1 LARYLFNAV
10 YNLVCF
16 HLSNIISTLA
26 KIRIIFEMTKKLFK
40 KMLNRV
46 SSLHKT
52 LKHLTRQAARPLAIG
67 VKKGGCAYFD
77 TPSIVYG

>member
-1 LARYLFNAV
+1 
-10 YNLVCF
+10 
-16 HLSNIISTLA
+16 
-26 KIRIIFEMTKKLFK
+26 MTKKLFK

-67 VKKGGCAYFD
+67 VKKKGCAYFD